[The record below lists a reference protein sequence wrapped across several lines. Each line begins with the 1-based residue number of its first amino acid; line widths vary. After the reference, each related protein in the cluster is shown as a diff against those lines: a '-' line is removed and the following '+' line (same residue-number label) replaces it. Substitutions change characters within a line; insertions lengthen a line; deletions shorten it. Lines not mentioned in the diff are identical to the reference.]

1 MMLLPAETDAAGDD
15 TDDVDTDALLWFP
28 LTWHKV
34 HLFGTYLLKPNQ
46 KKMFFPIPF
55 SLTKLH

>member
-15 TDDVDTDALLWFP
+15 TDDVDVDADALLWFP

-46 KKMFFPIPF
+46 KKKIYFFRFLFP
-55 SLTKLH
+55 